1 MISLALS
8 PSSVRSLFSRHLPV
22 DRYCSR
28 RDGRAAHQLNAR
40 LCTLRVNRSDAC
52 DTQLSLADCN
62 REQPSQVTGRRTAGL
77 VSAERRA

>member
-8 PSSVRSLFSRHLPV
+8 PRSVRSLFSRHLPV

-28 RDGRAAHQLNAR
+28 RDGRAAHQNSR

-62 REQPSQVTGRRTAGL
+62 REQPSRVTGRRAANPKL
-77 VSAERRA
+77 AERRA